1 MNRENALIHPS
12 PRRRVAAPPCPPG
25 AHRAANLLLVFFL
38 AYIAAFAQPSQGPP
52 VPSSMRNPGGK
63 TFLPP
68 ALEGVGIDQK
78 LNAQIPLELA
88 FHDEYGRQVRL
99 SSFFGERPV
108 LLALVYY
115 QCPMLCTQVLNGVEM
130 SLKAISFNPGRDFEV
145 VVVSFDPNDTPELA
159 AAKKRN
165 YLRRY
170 GRPDTANGWHFLTG
184 EPANIKALTDAAGF
198 RYRWDAASRQFAH
211 ASGIFLLTPEGR
223 ISRYFYGVEYP
234 PRDLR
239 LGLVEASRRKIGNA
253 VDALLLF
260 CYHYDP
266 ATGKY
271 GALVMNILRLGAGA
285 FLALGAVAFYFLWRR
300 TRHAGSLAG

>member
-1 MNRENALIHPS
+1 MNHQF
-12 PRRRVAAPPCPPG
+12 VAY
-25 AHRAANLLLVFFL
+25 ANLLPLLLVS
-38 AYIAAFAQPSQGPP
+38 AAAFAQPSQGPP
-52 VPSSMRNPGGK
+52 QPSSMRNPGGK

-78 LNAQIPLELA
+78 LDAQVPLDLV
-88 FHDEYGRQVRL
+88 FHDEYGRQALL
-99 SSFFGERPV
+99 SSYFGERPV

-115 QCPMLCTQVLNGVEM
+115 QCPMLCTQILNGVEM
-130 SLKAISFNPGRDFEV
+130 SLKAVSFNPGRDFEV

-159 AAKKRN
+159 EAKKRN

-184 EPANIKALTDAAGF
+184 EEANIKALADAVGF
-198 RYRWDAASRQFAH
+198 RYRWDAATRQFAH

-223 ISRYFYGVEYP
+223 LSRYFFGVEYP
-234 PRDLR
+234 PRDVR
-239 LGLVEASRRKIGNA
+239 LGLIEASQRKIGNT

-271 GALVMNILRLGAGA
+271 GAMVMNMLRLGAA
-285 FLALGAVAFYFLWRR
+285 SFLVLGTVFFYFLWRR
-300 TRHAGSLAG
+300 NRHAGRLAS

>member
-1 MNRENALIHPS
+1 MNHRLLAFRH
-12 PRRRVAAPPCPPG
+12 AARPLL
-25 AHRAANLLLVFFL
+25 LLLVS
-38 AYIAAFAQPSQGPP
+38 IAAFSQPSQGPP
-52 VPSSMRNPGGK
+52 QPSSMRNPGGK

-78 LNAQIPLELA
+78 LDAQAPLDLV
-88 FHDEYGRQVRL
+88 FRDEYGRQAPL
-99 SSFFGERPV
+99 SSYFGERPV

-130 SLKAISFNPGRDFEV
+130 SLKAVSFNPGRDFEV
-145 VVVSFDPNDTPELA
+145 VVVSFDPRDTAELA
-159 AAKKRN
+159 EAKKRN

-184 EPANIKALTDAAGF
+184 EETNIKALAHAVGF
-198 RYRWDAASRQFAH
+198 RYRWDAATRQFAH

-223 ISRYFYGVEYP
+223 VSRYFFGVDYP

-239 LGLVEASRRKIGNA
+239 LGLIEASQRKIGNA
-253 VDALLLF
+253 ADALLLF

-271 GALVMNILRLGAGA
+271 GAIVMNMLRLGAA
-285 FLALGAVAFYFLWRR
+285 SFLVLGTVFFYFLWRR
-300 TRHAGSLAG
+300 NRHADRLPS